1 MTTDMSWHDDAACLD
16 VDPDL
21 FFPVGPAGPG
31 LDQIGQAK
39 RICRSCPVR
48 QRCLAWALGLGAVS
62 GIWGG
67 TTEDERR
74 TLRGAAARRHD
85 RTRKTVIHK

>member
-1 MTTDMSWHDDAACLD
+1 MITGMSWRDDAACLD

-21 FFPVGPAGPG
+21 FFPVGPAEAA

-39 RICRSCPVR
+39 RICLSCRVR
-48 QRCLAWALGLGAVS
+48 EPCLAWSLELGAVS

-67 TTEDERR
+67 VTEDERR
-74 TLRGAAARRHD
+74 VLRGAAARRHD
-85 RTRKTVIHK
+85 RVSKTAIHE